1 MSSIRHPPTSHSP
14 ALPACSEDSTGGGN
28 CLRGATVFI
37 DRLFPFVRLLEP
49 PPREDHWGISRRTR
63 DVPPESVKEYLEAIQ
78 LGHRRCEH
86 LKKLPRMD
94 ARAGQ
99 ATAAV
104 W

>member
-1 MSSIRHPPTSHSP
+1 M
-14 ALPACSEDSTGGGN
+14 
-28 CLRGATVFI
+28 FI

-49 PPREDHWGISRRTR
+49 SPREDHWGISRRTR

-94 ARAGQ
+94 PRAGQ